1 MRTFRTTLAAVF
13 LLSSGCAH
21 LADLHAGLEPCMR
34 VATFPEFAECAAVP
48 VATEGLEAAWLAAKQ
63 NPAAFAELLAL
74 VAEAK

>member
-1 MRTFRTTLAAVF
+1 
-13 LLSSGCAH
+13 
-21 LADLHAGLEPCMR
+21 MR

-48 VATEGLEAAWLAAKQ
+48 VATEGLEVAWLAAKQ